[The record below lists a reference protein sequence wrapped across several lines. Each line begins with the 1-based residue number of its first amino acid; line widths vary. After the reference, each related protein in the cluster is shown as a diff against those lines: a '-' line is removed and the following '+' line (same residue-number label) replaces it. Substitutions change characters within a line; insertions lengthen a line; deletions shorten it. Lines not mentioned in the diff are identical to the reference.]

1 MSRSP
6 RDREAGG
13 AGRSPRSADRSRFR
27 TTLADP
33 SRFVCP
39 ALSLSLS
46 PSLALRSDVKIE
58 DILSVNHGL
67 KKDAI
72 LEGQTILLPS
82 SKLSVRD
89 REILDGVKGKGK
101 YRAYP
106 ARKGEK
112 IEDII
117 GKRGIKMAEV
127 EKLNEGVDLAS
138 LQGEL
143 DPARGSDFPST
154 FHQRRELTLFFGCC
168 CSLPSDQAPA
178 KQVYREGEGDA
189 VSSLPLSL
197 ARPSGPADAGEGG
210 WVAWKTCESPTGP
223 RRRRDP

>member
-1 MSRSP
+1 M
-6 RDREAGG
+6 
-13 AGRSPRSADRSRFR
+13 
-27 TTLADP
+27 
-33 SRFVCP
+33 
-39 ALSLSLS
+39 
-46 PSLALRSDVKIE
+46 
-58 DILSVNHGL
+58 NHGL

-106 ARKGEK
+106 VRKGEK

-143 DPARGSDFPST
+143 DPSRGSNFPST
-154 FHQRRELTLFFGCC
+154 FHQRRELTLFFCC
-168 CSLPSDQAPA
+168 CSLSSDQAPA
-178 KQVYREGEGDA
+178 KQVHREGEGDA
-189 VSSLPLSL
+189 RGL
-197 ARPSGPADAGEGG
+197 RSGPRGLLLGKERDLRWEDRAR
-210 WVAWKTCESPTGP
+210 CP
-223 RRRRDP
+223 RRRHRRRGRLEEQGGLDPPAAGRAAWRQSSPPTPTTNNNHKKNRLVLM